1 MSTRSHDD
9 GAASTSPNCL
19 VLASASPRRR
29 ELLGLAG
36 VAFEIVPAD
45 IDEESHPGEAP
56 QAMAERL
63 AGEKAAAVA
72 GRLPTEPV
80 RPVLAADTI
89 VVCGDEILGKP
100 RDEAHAVKLL
110 SKLVGRSHTVIT
122 GVALSHSGPAAAN
135 PPEVISVSSRVRM
148 RPASQDEIERYVE
161 GGEPMDKA
169 GAYAI
174 QGEGRSF
181 VTGLEGS
188 ETNVIGLP
196 MDETM
201 ALLARVGIRG
211 EDRGEEK

>member
-1 MSTRSHDD
+1 M
-9 GAASTSPNCL
+9 
-19 VLASASPRRR
+19 
-29 ELLGLAG
+29 
-36 VAFEIVPAD
+36 
-45 IDEESHPGEAP
+45 
-56 QAMAERL
+56 
-63 AGEKAAAVA
+63 
-72 GRLPTEPV
+72 
-80 RPVLAADTI
+80 
-89 VVCGDEILGKP
+89 
-100 RDEAHAVKLL
+100 
-110 SKLVGRSHTVIT
+110 IT